1 MLMEGHQG
9 NVEHKR
15 KGGHRENVE
24 HKRKGERREKKGRRR
39 EGGHVMLI
47 LALVLVPVEDF
58 QGMKGRRQLGMA
70 EGFQGN

>member
-1 MLMEGHQG
+1 M
-9 NVEHKR
+9 
-15 KGGHRENVE
+15 E